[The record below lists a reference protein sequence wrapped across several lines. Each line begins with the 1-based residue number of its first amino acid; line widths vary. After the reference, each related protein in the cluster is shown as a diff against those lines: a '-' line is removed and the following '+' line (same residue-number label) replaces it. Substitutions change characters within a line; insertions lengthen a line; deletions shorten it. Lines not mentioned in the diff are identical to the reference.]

1 MMNFSRFT
9 KAVTR
14 ILVVGIL
21 TSIGAAGAQ
30 QSDLPYYDVEL
41 VIFRNLAADATPELW
56 EKELDSLQYQPPTG
70 NEGTD
75 EAADEESESGAARE
89 AAPVAAAA
97 TERFP
102 ALSADRFKL
111 SAIAA
116 ALKRQRNYQTLAHF
130 GWTQPGYPRSAAHY
144 TAVDVGVPGL
154 TGRAAVSR
162 GKYLHLT
169 LDLSYSPP
177 GSSERYILRQTRR
190 MRSNERHYI
199 DHPKFGV
206 IAVITQS
213 R

>member
-1 MMNFSRFT
+1 MMNFSRLA
-9 KAVTR
+9 KA
-14 ILVVGIL
+14 LVVAIL
-21 TSIGAAGAQ
+21 ASIGTASAQ
-30 QSDLPYYDVEL
+30 QSDTPYYDVEL

-56 EKELDSLQYQPPTG
+56 EKELDRLTPSANDG
-70 NEGTD
+70 ND
-75 EAADEESESGAARE
+75 EAADDEVESGAARE
-89 AAPVAAAA
+89 AAPVATA

-111 SAIAA
+111 SASAA

-130 GWTQPGYPRSAAHY
+130 GWTQPGYQRSAAHY
-144 TAVDVGVPGL
+144 TAIDVGVPGL

-169 LDLSYSPP
+169 LDLSYTPP
-177 GSSERYILRQTRR
+177 GSSERYVLRQTRR

-206 IAVITQS
+206 IALITQS